1 MTRFFTKPGFNC
13 PQLTGVGQNYFIF
26 AGNCLPT
33 LSFEIKMVATPQPKR
48 KKLLKRLKSR
58 FRLTILNESTFEEK
72 FSYSLTP
79 LNVIIMFGGMLVVF
93 GVLIYLLVAFTPL
106 KNYVIP
112 DYASTIYR
120 EEALNARMQTDSL
133 LEESRKTERYL
144 HDLKVILSGGKLSNA
159 DTLQSAAANADL
171 NYEVSEL
178 DESVRQKI
186 SEQDRFSIEAVEETQ
201 DRKKGIIL
209 FKPVNGTISGHFN
222 PKEGHYGIDL
232 VAPKDDPVKSVLDGT
247 IIAAAFTADDG
258 NMISVQHT
266 NNLVSVYKHNSVLL
280 RKVGDMVKAG
290 ESIAFIGDTGEN
302 SEGPH
307 LHFELWENG
316 APVNPTQYL
325 SFGQESPTSY

>member
-1 MTRFFTKPGFNC
+1 
-13 PQLTGVGQNYFIF
+13 
-26 AGNCLPT
+26 
-33 LSFEIKMVATPQPKR
+33 MVATPQPKR

-58 FRLTILNESTFEEK
+58 FRLTVLNESTFEEK

-79 LNVIIMFGGMLVVF
+79 LNVIIMFGGMLIVF

-106 KNYVIP
+106 KNYIIP

-120 EEALNARMQTDSL
+120 EEAHLARMQADSL
-133 LEESRKTERYL
+133 LDESRKTDRYL
-144 HDLKVILSGGKLSNA
+144 SDLKVILSGGTLRNA
-159 DTLQSAAANADL
+159 TDSLQSGAANADL
-171 NYEVSEL
+171 NYNVSEL
-178 DESVRQKI
+178 DETMRQKI
-186 SEQDRFSIEAVEETQ
+186 SEQDRFSIEAVEETE
-201 DRKKGIIL
+201 DRKKGLIL
-209 FKPVNGTISGHFN
+209 FKPVNGTIFSSFN

-247 IIAAAFTADDG
+247 VIAAAFTADDG
-258 NMISVQHT
+258 NIISVQHA

-325 SFGQESPTSY
+325 SFGQESSTSY

>member
-1 MTRFFTKPGFNC
+1 
-13 PQLTGVGQNYFIF
+13 
-26 AGNCLPT
+26 
-33 LSFEIKMVATPQPKR
+33 MVATPQPKR

-58 FRLTILNESTFEEK
+58 FRLTVLNESTFEEK

-79 LNVIIMFGGMLVVF
+79 LNVIIMFGGMLIVF

-120 EEALNARMQTDSL
+120 EEAHIARMQADSL
-133 LEESRKTERYL
+133 LDESRKTERYL
-144 HDLKVILSGGKLSNA
+144 NDLKVILSGGTLRNA
-159 DTLQSAAANADL
+159 TDSLQSGAASADL
-171 NYEVSEL
+171 NYNVSDL
-178 DESVRQKI
+178 DESMRQKI
-186 SEQDRFSIEAVEETQ
+186 SEQDRFSIEAVEETE
-201 DRKKGIIL
+201 DRKKGLIL
-209 FKPVNGTISGHFN
+209 FKPVNGTIFSSFN
-222 PKEGHYGIDL
+222 PKDGHYGIDL

-247 IIAAAFTADDG
+247 VIAAAFTADDG
-258 NMISVQHT
+258 NMISVQHA

-325 SFGQESPTSY
+325 SFGQESSTSY

>member
-1 MTRFFTKPGFNC
+1 
-13 PQLTGVGQNYFIF
+13 
-26 AGNCLPT
+26 
-33 LSFEIKMVATPQPKR
+33 MVATPQPKR

-58 FRLTILNESTFEEK
+58 FRLTVLNESTFEEK

-79 LNVIIMFGGMLVVF
+79 LNVIIMFGGMLIVF

-120 EEALNARMQTDSL
+120 EEAHIARMQADSL
-133 LEESRKTERYL
+133 LDESRKTERYL
-144 HDLKVILSGGKLSNA
+144 NDLKVILSGGTLRNA
-159 DTLQSAAANADL
+159 TDSLQSGAASADL
-171 NYEVSEL
+171 NYNVSDL
-178 DESVRQKI
+178 DESMRQKI
-186 SEQDRFSIEAVEETQ
+186 SEQDRFSIEAVEETE
-201 DRKKGIIL
+201 DRKKGLIL
-209 FKPVNGTISGHFN
+209 FKPVNGTIFSSFN
-222 PKEGHYGIDL
+222 PKDGHYGIDL

-247 IIAAAFTADDG
+247 VIAAAFTADDG
-258 NMISVQHT
+258 NIISVQHA

-325 SFGQESPTSY
+325 SFGQESSTSY